1 MYSFRRLALL
11 LALVLPAMHALIA
24 QTSSSSSDAAVVAA
38 DGTRLAFESPAPATP
53 APATPTQ
60 ESPAQAAPAPAQAQP
75 QPNQPQISVQAR
87 IRARREQRR
96 AAAIHE
102 VYDHLYEVYVGG
114 GYLRTT
120 PGATLQR
127 VNEYDW
133 NTEFTRYFS
142 ERLGVTIDGRGYYG
156 TPFIEPLQGT
166 PPAGSVGLTK
176 PAISQ
181 YGALAGPTYRF
192 YLQPK
197 YSISVRVMGGFAHG
211 NFTGDTNGYGTLGV
225 LYPDASTFAA
235 SASVYGEYNVAPN
248 LGIRVAPEYYL
259 TGFGSTT
266 QNGLGFSAGI
276 VYRFGKQ

>member
-24 QTSSSSSDAAVVAA
+24 QNTPAQYAIAQNTSSSTDSAVRMPDAPDAGQ
-38 DGTRLAFESPAPATP
+38 D
-53 APATPTQ
+53 
-60 ESPAQAAPAPAQAQP
+60 APAQATPAQPAPTQP
-75 QPNQPQISVQAR
+75 QVSVQAR

-102 VYDHLYEVYVGG
+102 VYDHLYEGYIGG
-114 GYLRTT
+114 GYLRFR

-133 NTEFTRYFS
+133 NGEFTRYFN
-142 ERLGVTIDGRGYYG
+142 ERLGVTVDGRGYYG
-156 TPFIEPLQGT
+156 TPFIRPNQGT
-166 PPAGSVGLTK
+166 PVTAGNAGLTK

-181 YGALAGPTYRF
+181 YAVMAGPTYRF

-197 YSISVRVMGGFAHG
+197 YSVAIRVMGGYAQG

-225 LYPDASTFAA
+225 LYPDAPTFAA
-235 SASVYGEYNVAPN
+235 NVGLPVEYNVAPN
-248 LGIRVAPEYYL
+248 LGIRITPEYHL
-259 TGFGSTT
+259 TGFGSSM
-266 QNGLGFSAGI
+266 QNNLGFSGGF